1 MSVSF
6 SARLRPSRTQDHLT
20 PEERRP
26 LPSRL
31 PLRTSSADGEAARN
45 GSHIARLAKHSS
57 RSIATSDK
65 STIVGPTSKLARSL
79 PQPPVH
85 HGAGVPVRPHA
96 VKPHSDVTLAANTWR
111 HTGSGDIQP
120 PRAARTPSL
129 VSGSSA
135 SDFDSPRSH
144 GLRRKPS
151 SIDQYAAQR
160 RALHAAI
167 DPYPVAM
174 HHSDIGT
181 EVDFEDSILGI
192 SMPSIGATSASRGM
206 GMKPAIIP
214 RFPSPPSARD
224 YTPSVPPLSHST
236 TPSTTYTASS
246 YSLAVTPSSAS
257 SYSPGMN
264 AFAAAAAAAS
274 PYRSVS
280 QTKDRPLNDR
290 KASAFEHVPRLGLPP
305 VRESSTSS
313 SNSTVRASQPTATAS
328 TKNRTTLTE
337 LSGSRGTVNAA
348 TSRSGVPARSA
359 TTVQRKP
366 VGENSRTVVI
376 PPELAHLN
384 VETPA
389 RIDRQKP
396 LPPLR
401 PSRDNTPSLTNVNRP
416 SPVVQSDLPKLY
428 TTYHKRTPSQETPLS
443 AASPS
448 VRGRLGLSSRSSS
461 RQTDRVDSAI
471 SSAPPAHRA
480 REQTPTPKDGPRLLR
495 KNSPAIG
502 STAGPSPSK
511 SPRFGFFTRRAK
523 DVAEKSTEKSKKE
536 ARKGPAAGTGHEGY
550 GRFHFR
556 GRSGSTT
563 SSKTNRSPSSDSSAS
578 SQIRPVATRKDSV
591 ASKDEA
597 QLDEFL
603 RQRLSPVILRGRG
616 GSNDGRVS
624 STASIHP
631 VSSSSP
637 SLNSLIT
644 PQLHLLPSA
653 MDDGRSSQTSK
664 HVSLRSDAL
673 TTDSEDDAV
682 TQQRNLAAR
691 RSFGRL
697 HADGKTPTRM
707 PPPINTNIPPRVES
721 LDGYDAETSAW
732 PQTDSTLPPRASI
745 DAREGLLLHAQ
756 SVEPE
761 RKPSK
766 KWNFF
771 QRAHASPRNGKETI
785 RDGPPIHQSNARAT
799 QVGDDGNYAML
810 NTIKPVGLDEVERI
824 VHENELSADEG
835 IRRDVP
841 ARKLV
846 PYEHRHTSLL
856 PLPPTLASPAF
867 VQKHGAPNAMVRLNS
882 SESPELLR
890 AKMAVPSRMAH
901 VVDIPRSPQVDQQ
914 SRLPSRVASQI
925 LHTPELV
932 QGAFGTT
939 ELRSSSESPRQP
951 RLSPIGR
958 IPPVVSRRDRD
969 RRMPDTSFSRPFVN
983 NQPKPTVRPPGSL
996 YNQIR
1001 ELASP
1006 IEGGSQ
1012 PVSSTSGKSE
1022 SVTASKQS
1030 YPSSE
1035 QPTISTNRT
1044 SAEYYAGNEFM
1055 AFPPRKNSEQSCSSS
1070 SGYGSWLGLSRVLMI
1085 EEDDVWNEYDDLM
1098 DETLPLKTPIS
1109 GGSSLG
1115 APFQYADVL
1124 HETKSPAMPAPLS
1137 FGLPLSQEPKTALP
1151 LPPRQ
1156 RGEQVTLSVPQQ
1168 VARLMQPSLSPLTPD
1183 SLSHFVAAYGD
1194 RSSGVTASQRESAR
1208 AQQQRLSMQLAR
1220 NSTTSSRYSRS
1231 SRHSRSASLPEA
1243 NARHSQNSM
1252 LSAARFSR
1260 DAQLVDIAEHDSDE
1274 EGSIRN
1280 LRAAALMTSKWLS
1293 FGRVLFS
1300 PAHNEM
1306 RLSNEPRV
1314 LVLDGLGSDW
1324 SHYVAMSY
1332 PDARIYNLGPSSGS
1346 DDTFAASS
1354 EWKTQKNHRH
1364 INFANISSPFP
1375 FPKGFFTAVVLRFPT
1390 SSTEQAYAACVF
1402 ECKRVLR
1409 PGGHLEV
1416 AVLDL
1421 DLMNMGTR
1429 SRKAV
1434 RGLKT
1439 RLQARDTSISLRN
1452 MSDVLVRL
1460 VGRRGFENVQRCI
1473 VGVPAAGR
1481 IPRSQDL
1488 SSSSSNRSSQQ
1499 TSWEP
1504 GKPAAVDDISFADLL
1519 QDSRAAGVN
1528 PSRNNDDGIVA
1539 RVSQVGRWW
1548 YSACYEKPLLKNDK

>member
-1 MSVSF
+1 MRQSGIVDIQ
-6 SARLRPSRTQDHLT
+6 SAR
-20 PEERRP
+20 
-26 LPSRL
+26 
-31 PLRTSSADGEAARN
+31 
-45 GSHIARLAKHSS
+45 
-57 RSIATSDK
+57 
-65 STIVGPTSKLARSL
+65 V
-79 PQPPVH
+79 
-85 HGAGVPVRPHA
+85 
-96 VKPHSDVTLAANTWR
+96 
-111 HTGSGDIQP
+111 
-120 PRAARTPSL
+120 ARTPSL

-135 SDFDSPRSH
+135 SEFDSPRAH

-160 RALHAAI
+160 RAAHAAT
-167 DPYPVAM
+167 DLHPVAM
-174 HHSDIGT
+174 HHGDRGV
-181 EVDFEDSILGI
+181 EDDFEDSVLGI
-192 SMPSIGATSASRGM
+192 SMPAIGAASKSRGVSASE
-206 GMKPAIIP
+206 
-214 RFPSPPSARD
+214 
-224 YTPSVPPLSHST
+224 H
-236 TPSTTYTASS
+236 AS
-246 YSLAVTPSSAS
+246 
-257 SYSPGMN
+257 
-264 AFAAAAAAAS
+264 
-274 PYRSVS
+274 
-280 QTKDRPLNDR
+280 
-290 KASAFEHVPRLGLPP
+290 RLGLPP

-313 SNSTVRASQPTATAS
+313 SNSTVKAPQPTATGS
-328 TKNRTTLTE
+328 TKGRTTITE
-337 LSGSRGTVNAA
+337 VSKSQGKVNAA
-348 TSRSGVPARSA
+348 ISKSTVPSRSA
-359 TTVQRKP
+359 TTIQMKP
-366 VGENSRTVVI
+366 VGDSTLTHNPIVV

-389 RIDRQKP
+389 RNDKHKP

-416 SPVVQSDLPKLY
+416 SPVVQSDLPKVY
-428 TTYHKRTPSQETPLS
+428 TTYHKR
-443 AASPS
+443 
-448 VRGRLGLSSRSSS
+448 
-461 RQTDRVDSAI
+461 
-471 SSAPPAHRA
+471 
-480 REQTPTPKDGPRLLR
+480 
-495 KNSPAIG
+495 
-502 STAGPSPSK
+502 PSPSK

-523 DVAEKSTEKSKKE
+523 DVAEKGAEKPKKE

-563 SSKTNRSPSSDSSAS
+563 SSTTNRSPSSDSTAS
-578 SQIRPVATRKDSV
+578 SQIRPAAPRKNSA

-603 RQRLSPVILRGRG
+603 RQRLSPVILRGSG
-616 GSNDGRVS
+616 GSNDGQGS
-624 STASIHP
+624 SIASVHL

-644 PQLHLLPSA
+644 PQLRLLPSA

-673 TTDSEDDAV
+673 TTDSEDDAFV
-682 TQQRNLAAR
+682 QQRNLAAR
-691 RSFGRL
+691 RSFGKL
-697 HADGKTPTRM
+697 HANGKISTRM
-707 PPPINTNIPPRVES
+707 PAPINTNIPPRLES
-721 LDGYDAETSAW
+721 LDSYDAETSAW
-732 PQTDSTLPPRASI
+732 PQTDSTLPPRTSI
-745 DAREGLLLHAQ
+745 DTREGLLLHAQ
-756 SVEPE
+756 PAEPE
-761 RKPSK
+761 RKPSR

-771 QRAHASPRNGKETI
+771 QRAHASPRKGRETI
-785 RDGPPIHQSNARAT
+785 RDESLTSESNARAT
-799 QVGDDGNYAML
+799 NLDNVGNYAML
-810 NTIKPVGLDEVERI
+810 NTISPVGLDEVERI
-824 VHENELSADEG
+824 VQENEASADESV
-835 IRRDVP
+835 RRDMP

-856 PLPPTLASPAF
+856 PSPPTLASPAF
-867 VQKHGAPNAMVRLNS
+867 AQKPGAPNVMVRLNS

-890 AKMAVPSRMAH
+890 AKMAVPSQMAH

-914 SRLPSRVASQI
+914 SQLPPRPAPQI
-925 LHTPELV
+925 LHTPELT
-932 QGAFGTT
+932 QGTFGTP
-939 ELRSSSESPRQP
+939 ELRSASESPRLP

-983 NQPKPTVRPPGSL
+983 TQPKPTVRPPGSL

-1006 IEGGSQ
+1006 IDGGSQ
-1012 PVSSTSGKSE
+1012 PVSSTSGKSD
-1022 SVTASKQS
+1022 SVSTSKQS

-1044 SAEYYAGNEFM
+1044 SADYYAGNEFM
-1055 AFPPRKNSEQSCSSS
+1055 AFPPRKNSEQSYSSS
-1070 SGYGSWLGLSRVLMI
+1070 SGYGSWLGPSRVLMI

-1124 HETKSPAMPAPLS
+1124 HETKSPVMPAPLS
-1137 FGLPLSQEPKTALP
+1137 FGLPLSKEPKTALP

-1156 RGEQVTLSVPQQ
+1156 RAEQLTLSVPQQ

-1194 RSSGVTASQRESAR
+1194 RHSGLTAGQRESSKAP
-1208 AQQQRLSMQLAR
+1208 QQRLSMQLPR
-1220 NSTTSSRYSRS
+1220 NSTSSSRYSRS

-1243 NARHSQNSM
+1243 NARHSQSSM
-1252 LSAARFSR
+1252 LSGARFSR
-1260 DAQLVDIAEHDSDE
+1260 DAQLLDIAEQDSDE
-1274 EGSIRN
+1274 EGSMRN

-1300 PAHNEM
+1300 SAHNEM

-1314 LVLDGLGSDW
+1314 LVLDGLGGDW

-1332 PDARIYNLGPSSGS
+1332 PDAKVYNLGPSSGS
-1346 DDTFAASS
+1346 DEAFAASS
-1354 EWKTQKNHRH
+1354 GWKAQKNHRH

-1390 SSTEQAYAACVF
+1390 TSTEQAYAACVL

-1429 SRKAV
+1429 GRKAV

-1460 VGRRGFENVQRCI
+1460 IGRRGFENVQRCI

-1504 GKPAAVDDISFADLL
+1504 EKPAAVNDINFADLL
-1519 QDSRAAGVN
+1519 QDSRATGMN
-1528 PSRNNDDGIVA
+1528 QTRNNDDGIVA

-1548 YSACYEKPLLKNDK
+1548 YSACYEKPLLKNDKSIWNEPGLLRECEKQGTSFKLLICCAQKPTQTRRRTVSV

>member
-1 MSVSF
+1 
-6 SARLRPSRTQDHLT
+6 
-20 PEERRP
+20 
-26 LPSRL
+26 
-31 PLRTSSADGEAARN
+31 
-45 GSHIARLAKHSS
+45 
-57 RSIATSDK
+57 
-65 STIVGPTSKLARSL
+65 
-79 PQPPVH
+79 
-85 HGAGVPVRPHA
+85 
-96 VKPHSDVTLAANTWR
+96 
-111 HTGSGDIQP
+111 
-120 PRAARTPSL
+120 
-129 VSGSSA
+129 
-135 SDFDSPRSH
+135 
-144 GLRRKPS
+144 
-151 SIDQYAAQR
+151 
-160 RALHAAI
+160 
-167 DPYPVAM
+167 M
-174 HHSDIGT
+174 HHSDRGV
-181 EVDFEDSILGI
+181 EEDFEDSVFGI
-192 SMPSIGATSASRGM
+192 SIPAIGATSKSTGISTTQAS
-206 GMKPAIIP
+206 IP
-214 RFPSPPSARD
+214 RFQSPPSARD

-236 TPSTTYTASS
+236 TPSTRYTASP
-246 YSLAVTPSSAS
+246 YSLAITPSSAA
-257 SYSPGMN
+257 SYSSGPN
-264 AFAAAAAAAS
+264 AFAAAAAS
-274 PYRSVS
+274 PDRSVS
-280 QTKDRPLNDR
+280 ETKDRPNVR
-290 KASAFEHVPRLGLPP
+290 RRVSASEYASRLGLPP

-313 SNSTVRASQPTATAS
+313 SNSTVKASQPTATGW
-328 TKNRTTLTE
+328 TKDQTTITE
-337 LSGSRGTVNAA
+337 VSKSQGKVNAA
-348 TSRSGVPARSA
+348 ISKAGVPSRSA

-366 VGENSRTVVI
+366 VGDSTSTHRTIVV

-389 RIDRQKP
+389 RNDRQKP

-416 SPVVQSDLPKLY
+416 SAVVQSDLPKVY

-448 VRGRLGLSSRSSS
+448 IRGRFGLSSRSSS

-471 SSAPPAHRA
+471 SSAPPAHRT

-495 KNSPAIG
+495 KDSPAIG

-511 SPRFGFFTRRAK
+511 SPRFGFFSRRAK
-523 DVAEKSTEKSKKE
+523 DVAEKGTEKPKKE

-550 GRFHFR
+550 GRLHFR

-563 SSKTNRSPSSDSSAS
+563 SSTTNRSPSSDSTAS
-578 SQIRPVATRKDSV
+578 SQIRPVAPRKNSA
-591 ASKDEA
+591 ASRNEA

-603 RQRLSPVILRGRG
+603 RQRLSPVILRGSG
-616 GSNDGRVS
+616 GSNDGRS
-624 STASIHP
+624 ASIASVHP

-637 SLNSLIT
+637 SLNSLPT
-644 PQLHLLPSA
+644 PQLRLLPSA
-653 MDDGRSSQTSK
+653 MDDGRSSQTSE
-664 HVSLRSDAL
+664 HVSVRSDAL
-673 TTDSEDDAV
+673 TTDSEDDAFV
-682 TQQRNLAAR
+682 QQRDLAAR
-691 RSFGRL
+691 RSFGKLYANGRI
-697 HADGKTPTRM
+697 PTRM
-707 PPPINTNIPPRVES
+707 PAPINTNIPPRLES
-721 LDGYDAETSAW
+721 LDSYDAETSAW

-745 DAREGLLLHAQ
+745 DAREGLLLYAQ
-756 SVEPE
+756 PAELE
-761 RKPSK
+761 RKPSR

-771 QRAHASPRNGKETI
+771 QRVHASPRKGRVTI
-785 RDGPPIHQSNARAT
+785 RNGSSTSESNARAT
-799 QVGDDGNYAML
+799 NLDNVGNYAML
-810 NTIKPVGLDEVERI
+810 NTISPVGLDEVARI
-824 VHENELSADEG
+824 VQENEASADEG
-835 IRRDVP
+835 GRRDMP

-856 PLPPTLASPAF
+856 PSPSTLAPPAF
-867 VQKHGAPNAMVRLNS
+867 AQKPGVPNMMVRLNS

-890 AKMAVPSRMAH
+890 AKMAIPSQMAH
-901 VVDIPRSPQVDQQ
+901 VVDIPRSPQVNQQ
-914 SRLPSRVASQI
+914 SQLPPRPASQI
-925 LHTPELV
+925 LHTPEQT
-932 QGAFGTT
+932 QGAFETP
-939 ELRSSSESPRQP
+939 ELRSASESPRQP

-958 IPPVVSRRDRD
+958 IPRVVSRRDRD

-983 NQPKPTVRPPGSL
+983 TQPKPTVRPPGSL

-1006 IEGGSQ
+1006 IDGGSQ
-1012 PVSSTSGKSE
+1012 PVSSTSGKSD
-1022 SVTASKQS
+1022 SVSASKQS

-1035 QPTISTNRT
+1035 QPTTSTNRT

-1055 AFPPRKNSEQSCSSS
+1055 AFPPRKNSEQSYSSS
-1070 SGYGSWLGLSRVLMI
+1070 SGYGSWLGPSRVLMI

-1115 APFQYADVL
+1115 APFQYADML

-1137 FGLPLSQEPKTALP
+1137 FGLPLSQEPKAALP

-1156 RGEQVTLSVPQQ
+1156 RGEQSALSVPQQ
-1168 VARLMQPSLSPLTPD
+1168 VARLMQPSLSPLTAD
-1183 SLSHFVAAYGD
+1183 SLSHFAAAYGD
-1194 RSSGVTASQRESAR
+1194 RHSGLTAGQRESWKAP
-1208 AQQQRLSMQLAR
+1208 QQRLSMQLVR
-1220 NSTTSSRYSRS
+1220 NSTSSSRYSRS

-1243 NARHSQNSM
+1243 NARHSQSSM
-1252 LSAARFSR
+1252 LSGARFSR
-1260 DAQLVDIAEHDSDE
+1260 DAQLHDIAEHDSDE
-1274 EGSIRN
+1274 EGSMRN

-1314 LVLDGLGSDW
+1314 LILDGLGSDW

-1332 PDARIYNLGPSSGS
+1332 PDAKIYNLGPSPGS
-1346 DDTFAASS
+1346 DDAFTAASG
-1354 EWKTQKNHRH
+1354 WKTQKNSRH

-1375 FPKGFFTAVVLRFPT
+1375 FPKGFFTAVVLRFPAST
-1390 SSTEQAYAACVF
+1390 TEQAYAACVF

-1429 SRKAV
+1429 GRKAV

-1452 MSDVLVRL
+1452 MSDVLIRL
-1460 VGRRGFENVQRCI
+1460 IGRRGFENVQRCV

-1488 SSSSSNRSSQQ
+1488 SSTSSNRSSQQ

-1504 GKPAAVDDISFADLL
+1504 EKPATVDDSSFADLL
-1519 QDSRAAGVN
+1519 QDSRATGLHQT
-1528 PSRNNDDGIVA
+1528 RNNDDGIVA

-1548 YSACYEKPLLKNDK
+1548 YSACYEKPLLKNDKSIWNEPGLLRECEKQGTSFKLLICCAQKPTQTRRRTVSV